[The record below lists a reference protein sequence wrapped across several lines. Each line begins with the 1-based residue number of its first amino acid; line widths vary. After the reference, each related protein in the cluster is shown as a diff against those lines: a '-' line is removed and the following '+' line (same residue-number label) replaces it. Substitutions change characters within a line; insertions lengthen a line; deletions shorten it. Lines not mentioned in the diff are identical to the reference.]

1 MMRAGP
7 RMMCSPYLTG
17 SLAIMLVIVTFNY
30 WTVSTENSD
39 LGKKIQEMTHQLK
52 SGSVHI
58 NSLETEI
65 RQCRESGKEQKKQ
78 LGKLKEESES
88 KYHDLEKKKDKLV
101 KQLSDMSVMKKE
113 KEEEEQKFSE
123 DAERQRETVDTLRD
137 EIESL
142 KLDISNLKLNI
153 SSCGAELAAERADR
167 LIVPPDN
174 TVNRHSLKQSSPVL
188 GPGQL
193 PDLNPD
199 AVNVVRKETQGKF
212 R

>member
-1 MMRAGP
+1 
-7 RMMCSPYLTG
+7 MMCSPYLTG

-101 KQLSDMSVMKKE
+101 KQLSDMSVIKKE

-142 KLDISNLKLNI
+142 KLDISNLQLNI

-174 TVNRHSLKQSSPVL
+174 TVNKHSNKQSSPAL